1 MPRIRL
7 AGVFRPVVSVLLLL
21 VAACSSGENGTS
33 TAISPGTSET
43 PSPTEIVV
51 DASGVMN
58 GELDLS
64 YLPDDPTEL
73 MMASLEEPLDRVAQ
87 KMAYSGNQTYIPV
100 LLEYLRFQAEEGG
113 VINMTSFPS
122 RLKDNVPPE
131 ELMLFNQ
138 EQTEWKWWIEWL
150 GNNPQVQPP
159 DGYVGWK
166 GQLYSILDPRLGAF
180 LHDGVKTDSRI
191 EEVVWGGVAKDGI
204 PDLIDPPVVSAS
216 QADYLL
222 HGDRVFGVSINGQHR
237 AYPLR
242 IMNRHEMA
250 NDVIAGVPFA
260 LAY

>member
-1 MPRIRL
+1 MPRIRR
-7 AGVFRPVVSVLLLL
+7 ASVFWPVVLVLLLL

-33 TAISPGTSET
+33 TATAPGTSEA
-43 PSPTEIVV
+43 PAPTEIGV

-58 GELDLS
+58 RELDLS
-64 YLPDDPTEL
+64 FLPDDPTEL
-73 MMASLEEPLDRVAQ
+73 MMASLEEPLDRVAR

-113 VINMTSFPS
+113 VIKMTFFLS

-166 GQLYSILDPRLGAF
+166 GQLYSILDPGLGHFCTTELRPIA
-180 LHDGVKTDSRI
+180 GSKRWSGAAWPRT
-191 EEVVWGGVAKDGI
+191 
-204 PDLIDPPVVSAS
+204 AS
-216 QADYLL
+216 QT
-222 HGDRVFGVSINGQHR
+222 
-237 AYPLR
+237 
-242 IMNRHEMA
+242 
-250 NDVIAGVPFA
+250 
-260 LAY
+260 